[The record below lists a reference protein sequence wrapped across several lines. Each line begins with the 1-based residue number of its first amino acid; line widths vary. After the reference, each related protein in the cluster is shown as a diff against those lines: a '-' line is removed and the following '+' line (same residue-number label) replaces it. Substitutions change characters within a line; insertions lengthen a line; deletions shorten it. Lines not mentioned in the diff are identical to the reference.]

1 MRANA
6 NVVLTNPEMLHV
18 GMLPFHARWA
28 TFLMRLR
35 YVVIDELHVFRGIF
49 GTHVAHLLRRLRRLC
64 ARYGVDP
71 DVHLLLG
78 HHRRARPRWR
88 RRCAGCPSRAVTDDG
103 SPRGERLFALWNPPL
118 LDARHRAPAASTERR
133 GRAR

>member
-1 MRANA
+1 MRRHA

-28 TFLMRLR
+28 TFLRRLR

-49 GTHVAHLLRRLRRLC
+49 GTHVAHVLRRLRRVC
-64 ARYGVDP
+64 ARYGSSPTFIFTSATVGEP
-71 DVHLLLG
+71 ASLASALCGLPV
-78 HHRRARPRWR
+78 
-88 RRCAGCPSRAVTDDG
+88 RAVVDDG

-118 LDARHRAPAASTERR
+118 LDADTGAP
-133 GRAR
+133 RARRTSRPRC